1 MIAHESMKSIHL
13 KWLCMR
19 NLPPLAR
26 LRTFEAAA
34 RLQSFALAAQE
45 LHLTASAI
53 SHQMR
58 DLEKYFGRA
67 LFERRHRQV
76 QTTLE
81 GQRLFESLDRL
92 FGALEASCAEV
103 RLASHDAVL
112 AVHCAPSLALK
123 WLGPSLPLF
132 VAQHPGI
139 NIRLTT
145 GAEPVQLHAVRDIDV
160 AIAYGQARSGP
171 GLEVFSLGDEHIAPL
186 VAPHLLLPQERPEQ
200 ILQRLPLIDSQL
212 SPVGWSEFFHR
223 LDGDMP
229 VRPRPSF
236 DRAAM
241 AISAAVDGM
250 GVALESTRLAAREI
264 QRGELV
270 VLSVAPALEIR
281 RPVHF
286 LSVRV
291 NDCTRTPTAAFVQ
304 WLRQHAS
311 TGHITP
317 AAVT

>member
-1 MIAHESMKSIHL
+1 MVNAHGNMNSIHL
-13 KWLCMR
+13 KITCMR

-53 SHQMR
+53 SHQIR

-67 LFERRHRQV
+67 LFERSHRQV
-76 QTTLE
+76 QTTRE

-103 RLASHDAVL
+103 QLPTQDQVL

-123 WLGPSLPLF
+123 WLGPRLPGFMAL
-132 VAQHPGI
+132 HPTV

-145 GAEPVQLHAVRDIDV
+145 GAEPLDLGAQREIDV
-160 AIAYGQARSGP
+160 SIAYGPPRYTA
-171 GLEVFSLGDEHIAPL
+171 GLDVCALGDEHIAPL
-186 VAPHLLLPQERPEQ
+186 VAARLLQREEPPEQ
-200 ILQRLPLIDSQL
+200 LLARWPLIDSQL
-212 SPVGWSEFFHR
+212 SPVVWPQWFAFHE
-223 LDGDMP
+223 LAMP
-229 VRPRPSF
+229 MGPRPSF

-241 AISAAVDGM
+241 AIAAAVDGM

-264 QRGELV
+264 ERGDLV
-270 VLSVAPALEIR
+270 VLGADCWPALV

-286 LSVRV
+286 MSVRHTDRARV
-291 NDCTRTPTAAFVQ
+291 ATAAFVQ
-304 WLRQHAS
+304 WVKAQ
-311 TGHITP
+311 
-317 AAVT
+317 AAQADSWPG